1 MKNQFTCREIA
12 AGAAK
17 GEVLISADPILFYHA
32 DPETGIVNEHGHSLE
47 GKSVKG
53 KIIVFPG
60 GKGSSV
66 VQMDGLYKLE
76 KHHTAPIGFIIKE
89 PDTVLVATA
98 IIMEI
103 PMVDEAESGFYEAL
117 KDGDIVRIDTE
128 KSLLEIQGK

>member
-1 MKNQFTCREIA
+1 MNESFSCREIA
-12 AGAAK
+12 FGRTE

-32 DPETGIVNEHGHSLE
+32 DPETGIIVEQGHSLE

-76 KHHTAPIGFIIKE
+76 KHGTAPIGFIIRE

-103 PMVDEAESGFYEAL
+103 PMADEVEPAFYERI
-117 KDGDIVRIDTE
+117 KDGDRVLLDTE
-128 KSLLEIQGK
+128 KGTLKILR